1 MDRPGSTKELAQ
13 AGFRLFR
20 CRAGCFH
27 LSCSNQVTF
36 HLSHAQLLALY
47 EALEQFLWTREGEL
61 RRPNAAAQEMSCDP
75 SFWLRPSETVAL
87 RLQRDEA
94 VVLCE
99 LLRSGCAVLEEVPE
113 PEWHSRYIM

>member
-1 MDRPGSTKELAQ
+1 MDRPGSTRELAR
-13 AGFRLFR
+13 AGFHLFR

-36 HLSHAQLLALY
+36 HLSHAQLRALH
-47 EALEQFLWTREGEL
+47 EALERLLRTREGER
-61 RRPNAAAQEMSCDP
+61 RRPSAAAQEMSRDP
-75 SFWLRPSETVAL
+75 SFWLRPSESVAL

-94 VVLCE
+94 VALCE
-99 LLRSGCAVLEEVPE
+99 LLRSGFAVLEEVPE